1 MNVYNELMSFVDST
15 CNNYIGSSVASVA
28 DAIEPAAV
36 ALLGV
41 YVILWGFAH
50 LRGLIKEPI
59 LDAMQRVI
67 KIGLIV
73 GIGLRLGSYNTYVT
87 DTFFNA
93 PQDLANALAGNTPTG
108 GIINSLDTILARAF
122 DIGDIFW
129 DEGGM
134 TNIGYYL
141 MAFFIWGMGTVV
153 TAYAGFLMALSK
165 IALAIIISLGPLFIF
180 SLLFDASKR
189 FFEAWVAQLANYFLV
204 VVLVV
209 AANLFTI
216 RLFVRAAEK
225 AAALG
230 SDVEIAQLLPFFVTA
245 GVSLLV
251 LAQIPHIAAG
261 LAGGISLSSFG
272 LGRLSLSLLSRSA
285 RAGYHRG
292 KRLAGQGLRAAGQGA
307 KYAARRPITYYRNK
321 RRNQIEK
328 NDRHKS

>member
-1 MNVYNELMSFVDST
+1 MNIYNELMSFVDTT
-15 CNNYIGSSVASVA
+15 CNSYIGSNVAAVA
-28 DAIEPAAV
+28 NAIEPAAV
-36 ALLGV
+36 TLLGV

-50 LRGLIKEPI
+50 LQGLIKEPI
-59 LDAMQRVI
+59 LDVVKRVI

-93 PQDLANALAGNTPTG
+93 PQDLANALAGSTPAG
-108 GIINSLDTILARAF
+108 GIINSLDTILAKAF
-122 DIGDIFW
+122 DVGDIFW

-134 TNIGYYL
+134 TSIGYYL
-141 MAFFIWGMGTVV
+141 MAFFIWGMGMVV

-165 IALAIIISLGPLFIF
+165 IAMAIIISLGPLFII

-189 FFEAWVAQLANYFLV
+189 FFESWVAQLANYFLV

-209 AANLFTI
+209 ASNLFTI
-216 RLFVRAAEK
+216 KLFARAAEK

-230 SDVEIAQLLPFFVTA
+230 SNVEIAQLLPFFVTA

-272 LGRLSLSLLSRSA
+272 MGRLSLSLFSRSV
-285 RAGYHRG
+285 RAGYRRG
-292 KRLAGQGLRAAGQGA
+292 SQGLQAAGRGL
-307 KYAARRPITYYRNK
+307 KYAARRPSTYYRN
-321 RRNQIEK
+321 RRQNQIKK
-328 NDRHKS
+328 NSHHGP